1 MVTWVGRVL
10 QLKQAFPAKRVD
22 GAIDKRSSLRVAIN
36 FLKPSSSKLHVSW
49 AIYVLAV
56 FFLQYLL
63 GIWIA
68 GPSPL
73 LP

>member
-1 MVTWVGRVL
+1 MGRVL
-10 QLKQAFPAKRVD
+10 QLEQAFPPKRVD

-49 AIYVLAV
+49 AIYVLLLV

-73 LP
+73 LQ

>member
-1 MVTWVGRVL
+1 MGRVL
-10 QLKQAFPAKRVD
+10 QLKQAFPPKRVD

-36 FLKPSSSKLHVSW
+36 FIKPSSSKLHVSW
-49 AIYVLAV
+49 AIYVWVV

-73 LP
+73 MQ